1 MSMGKANRNI
11 SLRAMRVFCAAAEH
25 QSFRQAAEV
34 LFLTS
39 SAVSHQ
45 IKQLEAE
52 LGTRLF
58 ERSARALQLSA
69 DGSAL
74 YDDIHPLL
82 AEFDTVV
89 TKHSQTAA
97 TRSLRISVQPFFASE
112 LFVPR
117 LPEFVAQHP
126 DIDISVDTSD
136 ESLEK
141 HPATADVSIRIFKSK
156 PVSFAFDRLFPLR
169 LVPAGSLAF
178 YDSIRVKAGKIHSE
192 FPLLVHES
200 RPKAWQKWERSSRI
214 RLPNHKNMIRLDS
227 MIAVARAAERGLG
240 AALIPKQLS
249 EPWFRSDSLVQLF
262 EHELVTEDTYY
273 LVYRQDDSDKQDI
286 QLFRE
291 WVLKNF
297 AEDG

>member
-1 MSMGKANRNI
+1 
-11 SLRAMRVFCAAAEH
+11 MRVFCAAAEH
-25 QSFRQAAEV
+25 QSFRQAADV

-52 LGTRLF
+52 LGARLF
-58 ERSARALQLSA
+58 ERSSRALQLSA

-82 AEFDTVV
+82 VEFDTVV
-89 TKHSQTAA
+89 TRHSKTEPF
-97 TRSLRISVQPFFASE
+97 RSLRISVQPFFASE
-112 LFVPR
+112 VFVPR

-126 DIDISVDTSD
+126 DIDISIDTSD

-156 PVSFAFDRLFPLR
+156 PDSFASDRLFALR

-178 YDSIRVKAGKIHSE
+178 YDGIRVKSGRIQSE

-214 RLPNHKNMIRLDS
+214 RLPDLKNTIRLDS

-240 AALIPKQLS
+240 AALVPRQLS
-249 EPWFRSDSLVQLF
+249 ETWFRSDSLVQLF
-262 EHELVTEDTYY
+262 EHELGTKDSYY
-273 LVYRQDDSDKQDI
+273 LVYRQEDRDKQDI
-286 QLFRE
+286 QLFRAWALE
-291 WVLKNF
+291 NF
-297 AEDG
+297 AEKH